1 MKKKN
6 RILTE
11 GEKKQIIQDKE
22 KLIIN
27 SFAKTFNK
35 IKRINENEIPQ
46 TRLMYEEED
55 DIDYAY
61 IDDFKFVLTD
71 TDGDFYVEFNYYQM
85 YETIKVDD
93 SDEIR
98 LELGISIEGSLI
110 NFRTKEIPYE
120 PQTLEYPGDEGG
132 IEEIYWDG
140 IKFWKMTL
148 NQENQENKVIKGHD
162 KIIATLAK
170 LNHPSLPQP
179 TLLKQIE
186 KEIEDEDDVELRI
199 QLQDLYDNDHPY

>member
-1 MKKKN
+1 
-6 RILTE
+6 
-11 GEKKQIIQDKE
+11 
-22 KLIIN
+22 
-27 SFAKTFNK
+27 
-35 IKRINENEIPQ
+35 
-46 TRLMYEEED
+46 
-55 DIDYAY
+55 
-61 IDDFKFVLTD
+61 
-71 TDGDFYVEFNYYQM
+71 
-85 YETIKVDD
+85 
-93 SDEIR
+93 
-98 LELGISIEGSLI
+98 ISIEGSLI

>member
-110 NFRTKEIPYE
+110 N
-120 PQTLEYPGDEGG
+120 
-132 IEEIYWDG
+132 
-140 IKFWKMTL
+140 
-148 NQENQENKVIKGHD
+148 
-162 KIIATLAK
+162 
-170 LNHPSLPQP
+170 
-179 TLLKQIE
+179 
-186 KEIEDEDDVELRI
+186 
-199 QLQDLYDNDHPY
+199 